1 MLPPRV
7 IDTVG
12 FMEQPVV
19 FRPGFRLSEIDAGVL
34 ILGVVV
40 MPVLG
45 RFHEMLAFVLL
56 FTLGHFFLFCNVL
69 RMSRPLELVWA
80 MIFVCLAGSAL
91 RIGFPPWSYTFSV
104 MLVITIVLAIIEM
117 RRPSYHGVFWRQLNP
132 NLQQWW
138 DANKGA

>member
-1 MLPPRV
+1 V
-7 IDTVG
+7 Q
-12 FMEQPVV
+12 QPVV

-45 RFHEMLAFVLL
+45 RFDDVLAVVLL

-69 RMSRPLELVWA
+69 RMSRSLELIWA
-80 MIFVCLAGSAL
+80 VIFVCLAGSAL
-91 RIGFPPWSYTFSV
+91 RLGFPPWSYTFSA
-104 MLVITIVLAIIEM
+104 MLVITSVLVIIEM

-132 NLQQWW
+132 SLQEWW
-138 DANKGA
+138 AANRSG